1 MEFSVDKIEFKM
13 VHEPERWEL
22 YFQFQ
27 NNTGFLVLVI
37 DGQYLVENGR
47 LSNSWSWVNVNTC
60 KKEYGY
66 GCFYEIYSLK
76 SDITDEEPEKSETAT
91 AHWERKTDVSCY
103 SCSNCGEGAI
113 VQSGHCGF
121 SFETLTKYCPN
132 CGAKMKM
139 DDSDDGM
146 DKH

>member
-1 MEFSVDKIEFKM
+1 MIADNIYFRRVN
-13 VHEPERWEL
+13 EPERGKL

-27 NNTGFLVLVI
+27 NNIGFPVLVI
-37 DGQYLVENGR
+37 DGQYFAKNGR
-47 LSNSWSWVNVNTC
+47 LSNSWSWINVNTC

-66 GCFYEIYSLK
+66 GHFYEIASSK
-76 SDITDEEPEKSETAT
+76 SEITAAEPEKTETAT
-91 AHWERKTDVSCY
+91 ARWRRETDSAGY
-103 SCSNCGEGAI
+103 SCSNCGEEAI

-121 SFETLTKYCPN
+121 SFGTLTKYCPN

-139 DDSDDGM
+139 EDSDDGM